1 MDIVY
6 LFVIILFGVLSA
18 LLIAGIDSLGGKS

>member
-18 LLIAGIDSLGGKS
+18 HLIAGIDSLDGKS